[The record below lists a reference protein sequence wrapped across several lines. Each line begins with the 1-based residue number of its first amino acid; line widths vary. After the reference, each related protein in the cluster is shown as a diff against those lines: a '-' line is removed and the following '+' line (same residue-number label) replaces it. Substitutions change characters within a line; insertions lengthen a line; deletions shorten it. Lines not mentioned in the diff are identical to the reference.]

1 MAAKGADLTREGL
14 AWKGYAERC
23 NGNATGRADR
33 IRLAKEKHGA
43 EMHRHD
49 GRRNSREEI

>member
-14 AWKGYAERC
+14 ASKGYAEC
-23 NGNATGRADR
+23 CHGNATGGADR
-33 IRLAKEKHGA
+33 IRLAKEKHGP
-43 EMHRHD
+43 EMYQHD